1 MSASILRQ
9 LLALYFAI
17 IYTEAATGGFLFE
30 KVLLEI
36 SQNSQENTCARVS
49 NTSGWLILYI
59 AGNFQ
64 VVKSHY

>member
-17 IYTEAATGGFLFE
+17 IYTETATGGVLFE
-30 KVLLEI
+30 KIYLEI
-36 SQNSQENTCARVS
+36 SQNLQENTCARD
-49 NTSGWLILYI
+49 TSGWLLLYI

>member
-17 IYTEAATGGFLFE
+17 IYTETATGGVWFE
-30 KVLLEI
+30 KIYLEI
-36 SQNSQENTCARVS
+36 SQNLQEHTCARVS
-49 NTSGWLILYI
+49 NTSGWLLLYI

>member
-17 IYTEAATGGFLFE
+17 IYTETATGGVLFE
-30 KVLLEI
+30 KIYLEI
-36 SQNSQENTCARVS
+36 SQNLQENTCARVS
-49 NTSGWLILYI
+49 NPSGWLLLYI